1 MSESNYNKLQEVSSQ
16 KSSSSFNQN
25 AIPLTDENE
34 KLPKDKITK
43 KDKTQ
48 LPKGSGVNNKSVPN
62 TSSKSKSSSRNVR
75 AKNTKGS
82 NKSCWAKLGCW

>member
-1 MSESNYNKLQEVSSQ
+1 MSESNYNKLQEDSSR
-16 KSSSSFNQN
+16 KSSSSSNQN
-25 AIPLTDENE
+25 DIPLTEKKE
-34 KLPKDKITK
+34 KLPQNKVTK
-43 KDKTQ
+43 EDKTQ